1 MGALDL
7 LRSERGLMNLLYL
20 GVLAVLLFTHADKAA
35 IDTWALYAG
44 SVCAVYTA
52 AKSLK
57 PNDAPP
63 KAGVVISREETA
75 EPGADVL
82 K

>member
-1 MGALDL
+1 MGAIDL
-7 LRSERGLMNLLYL
+7 LKSERGLVVLLYL
-20 GVLAVLLFTHADKAA
+20 GGLLALMLTGSPHVDR
-35 IDTWALYAG
+35 WGQYAG
-44 SVCAVYTA
+44 AIVAVYTA

-57 PNDAPP
+57 PNDTAPP

-82 K
+82 P

>member
-1 MGALDL
+1 MMGAIDL
-7 LRSERGLMNLLYL
+7 LKSERGLVVLLYL
-20 GVLAVLLFTHADKAA
+20 GGLLALMLTKSPYVES
-35 IDTWALYAG
+35 WGQYAG
-44 SVCAVYTA
+44 AIVATYTV

-63 KAGVVISREETA
+63 VAPAPKPDPDDPE
-75 EPGADVL
+75 VL